1 MTPLPQPDDLTSLV
15 LRTDFS
21 DETAWEELK
30 AALDE
35 LGDRDAT
42 CVSDPAFDGVTVQA
56 LIDADAAAGED
67 EQLTYVFLADDTTMT
82 DVEHPLLLVDLHDE
96 PGRHFRVPPR
106 WFPEISA
113 NLCIAN
119 VDFYEFADV
128 ADRSGTYR
136 GLGKPSR

>member
-21 DETAWEELK
+21 DESTWDELK
-30 AALDE
+30 AAIESLS
-35 LGDRDAT
+35 DRDAT
-42 CVSDPAFDGVTVQA
+42 YVSDPAFAGVTVQA

-67 EQLTYVFLADDTTMT
+67 EKLTYVFLADTTTMT
-82 DVEHPLLLVDLHDE
+82 DTEHPLLLVDLHDE

-106 WFPEISA
+106 WFAEISA

-128 ADRSGTYR
+128 ADRSGTDR
-136 GLGKPSR
+136 GLGRSR